1 MSEQS
6 YQQKLDQ
13 HGGHHCSWL
22 KTQGRQ
28 HMRTL
33 PTMSPHSP
41 HNFRVLL
48 LVWEELW
55 SLVRIIPA
63 EVGLVAGRAGPLR
76 TPVSPAEGHV

>member
-1 MSEQS
+1 MTSTGDIAAVDSRPKAE
-6 YQQKLDQ
+6 
-13 HGGHHCSWL
+13 
-22 KTQGRQ
+22 

-33 PTMSPHSP
+33 PTASPRSP
-41 HNFRVLL
+41 RTFRVLL

-63 EVGLVAGRAGPLR
+63 EVSLVAGGPGPLR